1 MGTFSG
7 VAYSVTDYEDNLPI
21 YVPGNLSNGNFS
33 WVETHK
39 CLDNGS
45 LIAPV
50 QINNITLTEAS
61 QVRHSTLNP
70 ASLVLTLAISLAF
83 HIFKKIGTAVKEAGF
98 RTATWTISSID
109 LESVP
114 KFRPRFYLG
123 MGFS

>member
-7 VAYSVTDYEDNLPI
+7 VAYSVSDYEDNLPI

-50 QINNITLTEAS
+50 EINNITITDSS
-61 QVRHSTLNP
+61 QVRRYTQLEK
-70 ASLVLTLAISLAF
+70 SLS
-83 HIFKKIGTAVKEAGF
+83 
-98 RTATWTISSID
+98 
-109 LESVP
+109 
-114 KFRPRFYLG
+114 
-123 MGFS
+123 

>member
-7 VAYSVTDYEDNLPI
+7 VAYSVSDYEENLPV

-39 CLDNGS
+39 CLENGS

-50 QINNITLTEAS
+50 QINNETLTEAS
-61 QVRHSTLNP
+61 QVRWDTQLSCFTSFDSCHFSRF
-70 ASLVLTLAISLAF
+70 SSF
-83 HIFKKIGTAVKEAGF
+83 FIGTAAKEAGF
-98 RTATWTISSID
+98 RTETGTTSSTD